1 MSIMDGILQEFNQE
15 CVGTRKVLERLP
27 EKELGWKP
35 HAKSMT
41 MGVLAC
47 HVAETPSW
55 VESIVK
61 EDELDFNM
69 ADYKPLDLKKV
80 SEILK
85 RFDTNVKAAKKAMQG
100 VADAKLL
107 LPWTLKGNGQ
117 VLFTM
122 PRVAVL
128 RAMILNHTVHHR
140 GQLTVYLRMKD
151 VPLPA
156 LYGPSADEQ
165 MKH

>member
-1 MSIMDGILQEFNQE
+1 MTIMDAILQEFAQE
-15 CVGTRKVLERLP
+15 CAGTRKVLERLP

-41 MGVLAC
+41 LGVLAC
-47 HVAETPSW
+47 HLAESLSW
-55 VESIVK
+55 VEPIVTQ
-61 EDELDFNM
+61 DELDFNM
-69 ADYKPLDLKKV
+69 ADYKPLDLKKR
-80 SEILK
+80 SEIIA
-85 RFDTNVKAAKKAMQG
+85 RFEANVTAAQKVMQG
-100 VADAKLL
+100 VTDAKLL

-128 RAMILNHTVHHR
+128 RAMILNHSVHHR

-165 MKH
+165 MK